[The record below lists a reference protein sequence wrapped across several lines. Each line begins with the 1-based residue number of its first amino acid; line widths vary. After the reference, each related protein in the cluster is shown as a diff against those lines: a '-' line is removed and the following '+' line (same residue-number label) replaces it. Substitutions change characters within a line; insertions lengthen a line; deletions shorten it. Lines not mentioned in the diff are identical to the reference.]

1 MICVFRDLPLKS
13 YKNSMEDDFSYH
25 MWKLGFRALLIVRG
39 RKGNEDVKRVSKE
52 FQIQ

>member
-1 MICVFRDLPLKS
+1 MFRDLPLKS